1 MTDAYDIIGYSG
13 AEVPAEFR
21 NLVRARWMRSLRYG
35 NDYFRLMVPESFY
48 ASYQRYVDAILAKP
62 EAWVRFAVL
71 ADDHDVVLGFAALRG
86 LLQND
91 CILDYVHV
99 HKDQRRQ
106 GIARR
111 LMPSGVNV
119 ITHLTRTGL
128 TIWGSKCPGWKFDP
142 FA

>member
-1 MTDAYDIIGYSG
+1 MTDAYKIVARPG
-13 AEVPAEFR
+13 ASLVGELK

-35 NDYFRLMVPESFY
+35 NDYFRLMIPESFY
-48 ASYQRYVDAILAKP
+48 ASYQRFIDQILAHP
-62 EAWVRFAVL
+62 FCVVAFAVL
-71 ADDHDVVLGFAALRG
+71 VDDHDVVLGFAVSRG
-86 LLQND
+86 H
-91 CILDYVHV
+91 ILDYVHV

-111 LMPSGVNV
+111 LVPAGDLT